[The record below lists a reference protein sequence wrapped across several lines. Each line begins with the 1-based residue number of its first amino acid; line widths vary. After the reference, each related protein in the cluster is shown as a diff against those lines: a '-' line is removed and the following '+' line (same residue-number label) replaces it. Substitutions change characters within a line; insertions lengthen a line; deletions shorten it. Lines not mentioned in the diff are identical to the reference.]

1 MAGAGKYK
9 ANNSEFLQ
17 KLQKSTK
24 SDMQVVSKRQQG
36 YDEIIEKTGKEEQKI
51 DLELMDNAPND
62 WNFFSELKVE
72 QPSKYAELKMSIY
85 NNGVLQPLIL
95 WKRKNGR
102 YMILAGRNRRDAS
115 RDIIIDCKDEPGF
128 DEKEFR
134 YIKSIVY
141 ESDEITE
148 EKAQEIIIDTN
159 YVQREYTPKTRVLI
173 TKKRMG
179 ILEKQRYSK
188 GRSIEQLAKEM
199 KIEKSAIYDNL
210 AIGQK
215 VIDPLQELYFDGK
228 LTKKAILKFVY
239 FDFETQQWILDNF
252 SDKMTDAR
260 VKRLKK
266 SMKSRDEI
274 QKVFT
279 DEDEG
284 VRFKRIEVSIPIDQV
299 EEFQKMLKSFLKK
312 VEE

>member
-9 ANNSEFLQ
+9 ANNGAFLQ
-17 KLQKSTK
+17 KLQKNTK
-24 SDMQVVSKRQQG
+24 SDMQVVNERQQG
-36 YDEIIEKTGKEEQKI
+36 YQEIIENTGKEEQKI
-51 DLELMDNAPND
+51 DLELMDNAPD
-62 WNFFSELKVE
+62 EWNFFSELKVE
-72 QPSKYAELKMSIY
+72 QPSKFAELKMSIY

-95 WKRKNGR
+95 WKQENKR

-115 RDIIIDCKDEPGF
+115 RDIIFDCQDEPGF
-128 DEKEFR
+128 EERKFR
-134 YIKSIVY
+134 FIKAIVY
-141 ESDEITE
+141 EHDEITE

-215 VIDPLQELYFDGK
+215 VIEPLQELYFEEK
-228 LTKKAILKFVY
+228 ITKKAVLKFVY
-239 FDFETQQWILDNF
+239 FDFEMQHWILDNF
-252 SDKMTDAR
+252 AAQITDAR

-266 SMKSRDEI
+266 SMKTKEEI
-274 QKVFT
+274 EKVFT
-279 DEDEG
+279 DTDEG
-284 VRFKRIEVSIPIDQV
+284 VKFKRLEVTIPVDRLD
-299 EEFQKMLKSFLKK
+299 EFQKMLNAFLKT
-312 VEE
+312 EEK

>member
-1 MAGAGKYK
+1 MARNGGFK
-9 ANNSEFLQ
+9 ADNSQYLK
-17 KLQKSTK
+17 KLKKSTDSAMK
-24 SDMQVVSKRQQG
+24 VVNERQQG
-36 YDEIIEKTGKEEQKI
+36 YQEIIEKTGKEEQRI
-51 DLELMDNAPND
+51 DLELMDNAPD
-62 WNFFSELKVE
+62 EWNFFSELKEE

-95 WKRKNGR
+95 WKQENGR

-115 RDIIIDCKDEPGF
+115 RDIIIDCQDEPGF
-128 DEKEFR
+128 DEEKFR

-141 ESDEITE
+141 EPDEIKE

-188 GRSIEQLAKEM
+188 GRSIDQLAKEM

-215 VIDPLQELYFDGK
+215 VIEPLQEMYFDGK
-228 LTKKAILKFVY
+228 LTKKAVLKFVY
-239 FDFETQQWILDNF
+239 FEFETQQWIVDNF
-252 SDKMTDAR
+252 LDKITDAR

-279 DEDEG
+279 DADEG
-284 VRFKRIEVSIPIDQV
+284 IKLKRIEVSIPVDRV
-299 EEFQKMLKSFLKK
+299 EEFQKMVDVFLGKA
-312 VEE
+312 EE

>member
-1 MAGAGKYK
+1 MAGKYK

-24 SDMQVVSKRQQG
+24 NDMEVVSQRQQD
-36 YDEIIEKTGKEEQKI
+36 YEKIIKNTGKEEQQI
-51 DLELMDNAPND
+51 DLELMDNAPED

-72 QPSKYAELKMSIY
+72 QPSKFAELKMSIY
-85 NNGVLQPLIL
+85 NLGVLQPLIL
-95 WKRKNGR
+95 WKQENDR

-115 RDIIIDCKDEPGF
+115 RDVIIDCQDEPGF
-128 DEKEFR
+128 DEKKFR

-141 ESDEITE
+141 EHDELTE
-148 EKAQEIIIDTN
+148 EEAQEIIIDTN

-188 GRSIEQLAKEM
+188 GRSIAQLAKEM

-215 VIDPLQELYFDGK
+215 VIEPLQELYFDEK
-228 LTKKAILKFVY
+228 ITKKAVLKFVY

-252 SDKMTDAR
+252 AEQITDAR

-266 SMKSRDEI
+266 SMKTKEEI
-274 QKVFT
+274 EKVFT
-279 DEDEG
+279 DADEG
-284 VRFKRIEVSIPIDQV
+284 VKFKRLEVTIPVDRV
-299 EEFQKMLKSFLKK
+299 EEFQKMLDAFLTK
-312 VEE
+312 

>member
-1 MAGAGKYK
+1 MAGTGKYK
-9 ANNSEFLQ
+9 ANNMEFLQ
-17 KLQKSTK
+17 NLKKSTK
-24 SDMQVVSKRQQG
+24 SDMEEVSKRQQD
-36 YDEIIEKTGKEEQKI
+36 YQDIIEKTGKEEQKI
-51 DLELMDNAPND
+51 DLELMDNAPD
-62 WNFFSELKVE
+62 SWNFFSELKVE
-72 QPSKYAELKMSIY
+72 QPSKFAELKMSIY

-95 WKRKNGR
+95 WKQESGR

-115 RDIIIDCKDEPGF
+115 KDIITDCQDEPGF
-128 DEKEFR
+128 DEKKFR

-141 ESDEITE
+141 DTDEITE

-215 VIDPLQELYFDGK
+215 VIEPFQELYFEGK
-228 LTKKAILKFVY
+228 LTKKAVLKFTY
-239 FDFETQQWILDNF
+239 FDFGMQEWMLENF
-252 SDKMTDAR
+252 SEQITDAR
-260 VKRLKK
+260 VKRLMK
-266 SMKSRDEI
+266 SMKSKDEI
-274 QKVFT
+274 RKVFS
-279 DEDEG
+279 DDDKG
-284 VRFKRIEVSIPIDQV
+284 ANFRRIEVSVPVNRI
-299 EEFQKMLKSFLKK
+299 EEFQKMVEDFLKRT
-312 VEE
+312 E

>member
-1 MAGAGKYK
+1 MAGAGRYK
-9 ANNSEFLQ
+9 TNNNEFLK
-17 KLQKSTK
+17 KLQQNTK
-24 SDMQVVSKRQQG
+24 SEMQVVNKRQQG
-36 YDEIIEKTGKEEQKI
+36 YQEIIEKTGKKEQRI
-51 DLELMDNAPND
+51 DLELMDNAPD
-62 WNFFSELKVE
+62 EWNFFSELKEE

-95 WKRKNGR
+95 WKQENGR

-115 RDIIIDCKDEPGF
+115 RDIIIDCQDEPGF
-128 DEKEFR
+128 DEEKFR

-141 ESDEITE
+141 EPDEIKVD
-148 EKAQEIIIDTN
+148 KAQEIIIDTN

-215 VIDPLQELYFDGK
+215 VIEPLQEMYFDGK
-228 LTKKAILKFVY
+228 LTKKAVLKFVY
-239 FDFETQQWILDNF
+239 FEFETQQWILDNF
-252 SDKMTDAR
+252 LDKITDAR

-279 DEDEG
+279 DADEEIKL
-284 VRFKRIEVSIPIDQV
+284 KRIEVSIPVDRV
-299 EEFQKMLKSFLKK
+299 EEFQKMVEVFLGKA
-312 VEE
+312 EE

>member
-1 MAGAGKYK
+1 MAGKYK

-24 SDMQVVSKRQQG
+24 NDMEVVSQRQQD
-36 YDEIIEKTGKEEQKI
+36 YEKIIKNTGKEEQQI
-51 DLELMDNAPND
+51 DLELMDNAPED

-72 QPSKYAELKMSIY
+72 QPSKFAELKMSIY
-85 NNGVLQPLIL
+85 NLGVLQPLIL
-95 WKRKNGR
+95 WKQENDR

-115 RDIIIDCKDEPGF
+115 RDVIIDCQDEPGF
-128 DEKEFR
+128 DEKKFR

-141 ESDEITE
+141 EYDELTE
-148 EKAQEIIIDTN
+148 EEAQEIIIDTN

-188 GRSIEQLAKEM
+188 GRSIAQLAKEM

-210 AIGQK
+210 SIGQK
-215 VIDPLQELYFDGK
+215 VIEPLQELYFDEK
-228 LTKKAILKFVY
+228 ITKKAVLKFVY
-239 FDFETQQWILDNF
+239 FDFETQQWILENF
-252 SDKMTDAR
+252 ADQITDAR

-266 SMKSRDEI
+266 SMKTKEEI
-274 QKVFT
+274 EKVFT
-279 DEDEG
+279 DADEG
-284 VRFKRIEVSIPIDQV
+284 VKFKRMEVTIPVDRV
-299 EEFQKMLKSFLKK
+299 EEFQKMLDAFLTK
-312 VEE
+312 

>member
-1 MAGAGKYK
+1 MAGKYK

-24 SDMQVVSKRQQG
+24 NDMEVVSQRQQD
-36 YDEIIEKTGKEEQKI
+36 YEKIIKNTGKEEQQI
-51 DLELMDNAPND
+51 DLKLMDNAPED

-72 QPSKYAELKMSIY
+72 QPSKFAELKMSIY
-85 NNGVLQPLIL
+85 NLGVLQPLIL
-95 WKRKNGR
+95 WKQENDR

-115 RDIIIDCKDEPGF
+115 RDVIIDCQDEPGF
-128 DEKEFR
+128 DEKKFR

-141 ESDEITE
+141 EHDELTE
-148 EKAQEIIIDTN
+148 EEAQEIIIDTN

-188 GRSIEQLAKEM
+188 GRSIAQLAKEM

-210 AIGQK
+210 AIGQR
-215 VIDPLQELYFDGK
+215 VIEPLQEMYFDGK
-228 LTKKAILKFVY
+228 LTKKAVLKFVY

-252 SDKMTDAR
+252 LDKLTDAR

-279 DEDEG
+279 DADEG
-284 VRFKRIEVSIPIDQV
+284 IKFKRIEVSIPVDRV
-299 EEFQKMLKSFLKK
+299 EEFQKMVEVFLEKA
-312 VEE
+312 EE

>member
-1 MAGAGKYK
+1 MAGKYK

-24 SDMQVVSKRQQG
+24 NDMEVVSQRQQD
-36 YDEIIEKTGKEEQKI
+36 YEKIIKNTGKEEQQI
-51 DLELMDNAPND
+51 DLELMDNAPED

-72 QPSKYAELKMSIY
+72 QPSKFAELKMSIY
-85 NNGVLQPLIL
+85 NLGVLQPLIL
-95 WKRKNGR
+95 WKQENDR

-115 RDIIIDCKDEPGF
+115 RDVIIDCQDEPGF
-128 DEKEFR
+128 DEKKFR

-141 ESDEITE
+141 EHDELTE
-148 EKAQEIIIDTN
+148 EEAQEIIIDTN

-188 GRSIEQLAKEM
+188 GRSIAQLAKEM

-210 AIGQK
+210 SIGQK
-215 VIDPLQELYFDGK
+215 VIEPLQELYFDEK
-228 LTKKAILKFVY
+228 ITKKAVLKFVY
-239 FDFETQQWILDNF
+239 FDFETQQWILENF
-252 SDKMTDAR
+252 ADQITDAR

-266 SMKSRDEI
+266 SMKTKEEI
-274 QKVFT
+274 EKVFT
-279 DEDEG
+279 DADEG
-284 VRFKRIEVSIPIDQV
+284 VKFKRLEVTIPVDRV
-299 EEFQKMLKSFLKK
+299 EEFQKMLDAFLTK
-312 VEE
+312 